1 MTWTMNK
8 EDLQAIQILYE
19 NGGRS
24 VTDLVREIHGIELD
38 ASGKEN
44 NGDRLKK
51 INRFKNHLANMVAD
65 GFLATGIAKTESS
78 NHPVTVYSLAE
89 GIIRGKGV
97 LLIFSED
104 GIDLTEIGKIIK
116 IQKPDGKAAILPL
129 TL

>member
-1 MTWTMNK
+1 MTWQMNK
-8 EDLQAIQILYE
+8 EDLKAIELLYA

-24 VTDLVREIHGIELD
+24 VTDLVREIYGIELD
-38 ASGKEN
+38 ADGKEN

-51 INRFKNHLANMVAD
+51 INRFKTHLKSMVDD
-65 GFLATGIAKTESS
+65 GFLETSIAKTESS
-78 NHPVTVYSLAE
+78 NHPVTVYSLAD